1 MTTIFTR
8 NLALFIIIIL
18 LAKCTI
24 TNTFGNEREKPV
36 PVVVQNGSVKNIH
49 KPVNS
54 TIEHDKSCLGVT
66 TNFPV
71 IDKDMNSEDMSDQ
84 DVEECVS
91 NNTVGTVNIICS
103 DGYVYKKQNEL
114 WHIANTIAFS
124 DIITKNK
131 IIIKVNL
138 KDSEIL
144 DQRIKETSNISY
156 IVNGTVLEEIYFNQG
171 IDRIE
176 KMKLKPKDGY
186 FYLLEL
192 ASDKESGTYG
202 EEFLTHLDNARR
214 FINR

>member
-8 NLALFIIIIL
+8 NLALFIIVIL
-18 LAKCTI
+18 LVKCTI
-24 TNTFGNEREKPV
+24 TNTFGIEREKPI
-36 PVVVQNGSVKNIH
+36 PVVVQNSSVKNIH

-71 IDKDMNSEDMSDQ
+71 IDKDIDLKDISDQ
-84 DVEECVS
+84 DVQVCIS

-103 DGYVYKKQNEL
+103 DGYIYKKQNEL
-114 WHIANTIAFS
+114 WHIANTIPFS

-131 IIIKVNL
+131 IIIKVNP

-144 DQRIKETSNISY
+144 DKRIKETSNVGY
-156 IVNGTVLEEIYFNQG
+156 IVNGTMLEEIYFNQG

-176 KMKLKPKDGY
+176 KMKLKTKDGY

-192 ASDKESGTYG
+192 DSAMGSRTYG